1 MPLAALAALSLVLA
15 VPPASGPTIAVED
28 TMHTELPPVLVHA
41 PRVTLAEILQRV
53 ARGEARRESL
63 LTDETFVAT
72 TRLVRNPKN
81 ARDTAQVI
89 SETLTRVTR
98 KKPGKLRN
106 EILRHWEA
114 YPEKNDKDG
123 MGIEFREGMGERIV
137 NFAFRPEAW
146 REFRYTIVGRDLVGD
161 HLVYRIAFEPRSL
174 LSVEA
179 PSGLVW
185 VDTNDFVIVR
195 QELGFKRSPFPLLIK
210 DLNRMVVERERVGAF
225 WVLRRVLMRIEFTVP
240 LPKVGRS
247 FDVSVLFDKYALNRG
262 LDDALFKGAA
272 SPREDET
279 P

>member
-1 MPLAALAALSLVLA
+1 MPLAALAALSLMLA
-15 VPPASGPTIAVED
+15 APASGPTVAVED

-63 LTDETFVAT
+63 LTDESFVAT
-72 TRLVRNPKN
+72 TRLVRNPRN

-98 KKPGKLRN
+98 KKPNKLRN
-106 EILRHWEA
+106 ELLRHWEA
-114 YPEKNDKDG
+114 YPDKKDKDG
-123 MGIEFREGMGERIV
+123 MNVEFKESMGERIV

-146 REFRYTIVGRDLVGD
+146 RDYHYTIVGRDLVAD

-174 LSVEA
+174 LNDD

-195 QELGFKRSPFPLLIK
+195 QELGFRRSPFPLLIK
-210 DLNRMVVERERVGAF
+210 DLSRMVVERERVGAF
-225 WVLRRVLMRIEFTVP
+225 WVLRRVLMRIEFTIP
-240 LPKVGRS
+240 LPRVGRS

-262 LDDALFKGAA
+262 IDDAFFKGAA
-272 SPREDET
+272 KPEENE
-279 P
+279 

>member
-98 KKPGKLRN
+98 KKPHKLRN

-114 YPEKNDKDG
+114 YPEKNDRDG
-123 MGIEFREGMGERIV
+123 MGVEFREGMGERIV

-146 REFRYTIVGRDLVGD
+146 RDFRYTIVGRDLVGD

-225 WVLRRVLMRIEFTVP
+225 WVLKRVLMRIEFTVP
-240 LPKVGRS
+240 LPRVGRS

-262 LDDALFKGAA
+262 IDDALFKGAA

>member
-15 VPPASGPTIAVED
+15 VPSASGPTIAVED

-63 LTDETFVAT
+63 LTDESFVAT

-98 KKPGKLRN
+98 KKPNKIRN
-106 EILRHWEA
+106 DLLRHWEA
-114 YPEKNDKDG
+114 YPDKKDKDG
-123 MGIEFREGMGERIV
+123 KGDVGVEFKESMGERIV

-146 REFRYTIVGRDLVGD
+146 RDYRYTIVGRDLVGD

-174 LSVEA
+174 LNDN

-195 QELGFKRSPFPLLIK
+195 QELGFRRSPFPLLIK
-210 DLNRMVVERERVGAF
+210 DLSRMVVERERVGAF

-240 LPKVGRS
+240 LPRVGRS

-262 LDDALFKGAA
+262 IDDAFFKAA
-272 SPREDET
+272 EKPGENE
-279 P
+279 